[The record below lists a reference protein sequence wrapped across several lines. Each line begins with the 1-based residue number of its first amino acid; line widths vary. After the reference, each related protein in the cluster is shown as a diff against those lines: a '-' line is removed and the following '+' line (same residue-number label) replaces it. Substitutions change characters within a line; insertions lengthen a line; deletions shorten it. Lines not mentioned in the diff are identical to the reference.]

1 MPGFLGAWDLLHT
14 NLDGSQHFLLEGSL
28 RVTFCE
34 IHLNSTD
41 GDTSFALDLDQ
52 HRLVRL
58 SPNFAAPIPL
68 PGEAA
73 FLTLKEERYVPI
85 PKSPKTANCEV
96 VERWDA
102 SLHKVRYALPG
113 TAAINY
119 GFSMYR
125 QKGQPAVI
133 CHLISPPSE

>member
-1 MPGFLGAWDLLHT
+1 MLHT
-14 NLDGSQHFLLEGSL
+14 NLDGSQHFLFENPL

-34 IHLNSTD
+34 LHLNSTD
-41 GDTSFALDLDQ
+41 GDTVFALDLDQ

-58 SPNFAAPIPL
+58 SPNFASPIAL

-85 PKSPKTANCEV
+85 PKSEKTANCEV

-102 SLHKVRYALPG
+102 SLHKVRYAQPG
-113 TAAINY
+113 SAAITY

-125 QKGQPAVI
+125 QKGHPAVI
-133 CHLISPPSE
+133 CHLVSPPSE